1 MDVPSVT
8 SSPPRTSW
16 SRHLL
21 RTPLTALAIFGVLC
35 LIAREN
41 FPFSNFPMYARPSAE
56 RGYFVISDGGGN
68 PIPVGTLTGVT
79 ASQVGKTYRRKSKE
93 LATGERLSAE
103 QSRADRDRAVGMEI
117 FQMLREQAS
126 KRGKELP
133 EKLQLHLVEIRFAD
147 GQIKETKR
155 VLFAE

>member
-1 MDVPSVT
+1 
-8 SSPPRTSW
+8 
-16 SRHLL
+16 L

-103 QSRADRDRAVGMEI
+103 QSRAGRIGT
-117 FQMLREQAS
+117 EQ
-126 KRGKELP
+126 
-133 EKLQLHLVEIRFAD
+133 
-147 GQIKETKR
+147 
-155 VLFAE
+155 